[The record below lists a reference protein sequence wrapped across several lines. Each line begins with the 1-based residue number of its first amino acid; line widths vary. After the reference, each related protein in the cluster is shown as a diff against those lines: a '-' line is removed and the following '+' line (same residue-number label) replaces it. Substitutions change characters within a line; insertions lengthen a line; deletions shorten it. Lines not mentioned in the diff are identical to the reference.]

1 VTARRRSTGV
11 NSFGFRVGRIK
22 ASFRKVK
29 HDVLFLA
36 AIFAS
41 WSLEKFVARERMED
55 LLIG

>member
-1 VTARRRSTGV
+1 V